1 MMQKVYKS
9 HNKWLDITKTF
20 GDIPKLYAED
30 IVSDMYLRLYQKIKK
45 GRDISYK
52 GQPNYYFIYKM
63 LRGISIDY
71 FRKYKKI
78 EMLLL
83 RIDNKGDL
91 IVKNKEGRYLTTSV
105 TKLKAPEIFNYEL
118 HYNKFLKIISEEKQ
132 KTSNLYYHQQHF
144 KVFEDIYNNDL
155 SITDYTK
162 LVDDGY
168 YSVYNSYKSAK
179 KIIKDKLLQQL

>member
-1 MMQKVYKS
+1 MQKVYKS

-20 GDIPKLYAED
+20 GDISRHYAED

-45 GRDISYK
+45 GQDISYK
-52 GQPNYYFIYKM
+52 SQPNYYFIYKM

-118 HYNKFLKIISEEKQ
+118 HYKKYLKIINEEKNNE
-132 KTSNLYYHQQHF
+132 SNLYFHQQHF
-144 KVFEDIYNNDL
+144 NVFDEIDRNNL
-155 SITDYTK
+155 NITKYSKIKNKSYYT
-162 LVDDGY
+162 
-168 YSVYNSYKSAK
+168 VYNSYTKAK
-179 KIIKDKLLQQL
+179 KILKDKLINSL

>member
-9 HNKWLDITKTF
+9 HQKWLEITESF
-20 GDIPKLYAED
+20 GNDKDRARD
-30 IVSDMYLRLYQKIKK
+30 IVSEMYLRLYQKIKK
-45 GRDISYK
+45 GKDISYK

-63 LRGISIDY
+63 LRGISIEY

-118 HYNKFLKIISEEKQ
+118 HYNKFLNIISEEKQ

-144 KVFEDIYNNDL
+144 KVFEDIYINDL
-155 SITDYTK
+155 SIMNYTK
-162 LVDDGY
+162 LVDKGY
-168 YSVYNSYKSAK
+168 YSVYNSYTRAKEILKS
-179 KIIKDKLLQQL
+179 KLLQEL